1 MLRQRLWV
9 LAVGLLFSGAVL
21 RAEEGSDTIVISGH
35 KAHATRIFAKHKQDG
50 IGTGSRIRP
59 AAFAK
64 IASVGLNVRKEYSL
78 VPGLLSLDEPKG
90 GLTTAAILTTDMR
103 IRRMADRIENLKA
116 SGLFEYVEPDF
127 VVTAN
132 AAPDDLRFRDG
143 TLWGLQN
150 TGQDGGTAGADIDVV
165 KAWDITTGTNS
176 VVVAVIDTG
185 IRYTHRDLA
194 PNVWTNPG
202 ETPGNG
208 IDDDKNGY
216 VDDVHGIN
224 SLNGSGDP
232 YDDNFHGTHVSGTIG
247 AAANN
252 GEPHVGVAWKVSLMG
267 LKFLDANGSGFLS
280 DAIECIQYAVKMKVP
295 ISNNSWGG
303 GGADQALADAIL
315 AAGSAGHLFVAS
327 AGNASSNND
336 IEFTTPASYAF
347 DNMISVAA
355 INRKDQLA
363 DFSNFGNRTVHIGAP
378 GVDIY
383 STWTSSDSSYDVI
396 SGTSM
401 ACPHV
406 AGVAALVL
414 SANPKANL
422 FELRQRILNSA
433 VPTAE
438 LAGKTIT
445 GGRVSAYR
453 AVSGIVDGK
462 LELSLTPPSGSAL
475 LEGNASPVY
484 LRVTDLIAVTNA
496 TIVAT
501 INGPGLTDVPL
512 VFTNNGVLPD
522 VIALDATYSAT
533 FPAAGKGFY
542 ILNVIAAAKGKEGV
556 TNSFSYTVQPRPDND
571 QFKKPKKIAL
581 AGEQLRSEDT
591 RLSSFETGE
600 TSAFAGTDGVGSLWY
615 AWTPAKSGSALIDTF
630 GTGVPVAVG
639 VFTGDNLNTL
649 SQVAVGVPATP
660 KTSTTFSFNAVGGTT
675 YRIGVVGKGEAGRGI
690 FRLRLT
696 PDAVVDTTAPQ
707 VAFTSP
713 DNGFIATTNLVIV
726 SGIAIDPKPG
736 ASEVRQVLVNGQSAG
751 ITNGVWSAKVALKT
765 GINTVTAVAQDFA
778 ENVSSSVSMTINLRA
793 ASVAND
799 GFIAAAEIIESVGTE
814 KGSNVN
820 ASREFGEPQHGGSE
834 GGHSVWWRFTAPAD
848 GVLGLSTTTSTFDTL
863 LGVYLGSTVDNLTLL
878 ASNDDEKAGSSTSA
892 VYVALRSGQTARIA
906 VDGFSGA
913 SGAISLT
920 HSFEK
925 AAVRAVEVIAGAGGS
940 VSPSV
945 SNAPGVLKGLY
956 ADGTA
961 LNLTA
966 IADTRFEFIGWTG
979 TIQSTDN
986 PLKVV
991 VAGSVNLTANFRA
1004 VPFTDDFE
1012 SGDLKHLAWVT
1023 SGSAPW
1029 AVQTNTVSLGRF
1041 AAKAGTIADNQSSSL
1056 VVEANS
1062 FTGEGTFDLKVSSE
1076 SGWDQLE
1083 FSVNGT
1089 VVQRWSG
1096 DVPWTPF
1103 TFPVPSGA
1111 NRFEWRYTKDAVNS
1125 IGDDTAWLDNVQ
1137 LRVRPEVD
1145 PTIPVVV
1152 SFLSY
1157 GDTGAQVEVRGQLGQ
1172 AYQVQ
1177 ASNDF
1182 IQWTTISTKV
1192 NSTGTFTVTDSATF
1206 GRSERFYRVI
1216 LAP

>member
-21 RAEEGSDTIVISGH
+21 RAEESSDTIVIAGH
-35 KAHATRIFAKHKQDG
+35 KAHATRIFAKHKQGG
-50 IGTGSRIRP
+50 IGIGSQVRP
-59 AAFAK
+59 AAFAQ

-90 GLTTAAILTTDMR
+90 GLTTSAILTSDMR
-103 IRRMADRIENLKA
+103 LRRMAERIEHLKA
-116 SGLFEYVEPDF
+116 TGLFEYVEPDF

-132 AAPDDLRFRDG
+132 AVPDDLRFRDG

-165 KAWDITTGTNS
+165 RAWDITTGTNS

-185 IRYTHRDLA
+185 IRYTHRDLVA
-194 PNVWTNPG
+194 NVWTNPG
-202 ETPGNG
+202 EIPGNG

-216 VDDVHGIN
+216 IDDVHGIN

-232 YDDNFHGTHVSGTIG
+232 FDDNFHGTHVSGTIG

-267 LKFLDANGSGFLS
+267 LKFLDSNGSGFLS

-303 GGADQALADAIL
+303 GGADQALADAIV
-315 AAGSAGHLFVAS
+315 AAGNAGHLFVAA

-336 IEFTTPASYAF
+336 IEFDTPASYAF

-401 ACPHV
+401 ASPHV

-414 SANPKANL
+414 AANPKASL

-438 LAGKTIT
+438 LAGKTVT

-453 AVSGIVDGK
+453 AVSGTVDGK

-475 LEGNASPVY
+475 LEGNATPVY
-484 LRVTDLIAVTNA
+484 LRVTDLVAVTNA

-522 VIALDATYSAT
+522 VIALDAIYTAT
-533 FPAAGKGFY
+533 FPAAAKGFY
-542 ILNVIAAAKGKEGV
+542 ILDVIANAKGKEGV

-571 QFKKPKKIAL
+571 QFQKPKKIAL

-600 TSAFAGTDGVGSLWY
+600 SSAFAGADGVGSLWY
-615 AWTPAKSGSALIDTF
+615 AWTPARSGKALIDTF

-639 VFTGDNLNTL
+639 VFTGDNLSTL
-649 SQVAVGVPATP
+649 SQVAAGVPVSP
-660 KTSTTFSFNAVGGTT
+660 KTSSTFSFSTVGGTT
-675 YRIGVVGKGEAGRGI
+675 YRIVVVGKGEAGRGI

-713 DNGFIATTNLVIV
+713 DNGFIATTNQVV
-726 SGIAIDPKPG
+726 VTGIAIDPAPG

-751 ITNGVWSAKVALKT
+751 ITNGVWSAKVALNT
-765 GINTVTAVAQDFA
+765 GVNTVTAVAQDFA
-778 ENVSSSVSMTINLRA
+778 ENVSPSVSITINLRA
-793 ASVAND
+793 ASVVND
-799 GFIAAAEIIESVGTE
+799 GFIAAADIIDLVGTE

-834 GGHSVWWRFTAPAD
+834 GGHSVWWKFTAPSD

-863 LGVYLGSTVDNLTLL
+863 LGVYLGDTVDNLTQL
-878 ASNDDEKAGSSTSA
+878 ASNDDEKAGTSQSA

-913 SGAISLT
+913 TGAISLSHFFQKT
-920 HSFEK
+920 T
-925 AAVRAVEVIAGAGGS
+925 VRNVGVVAGAGGG
-940 VSPSV
+940 VSASI
-945 SNAPGVLKGLY
+945 SNAPVVLAKVY
-956 ADGTA
+956 ADGTT

-966 IADTRFEFIGWTG
+966 IADPRYEFIGWTG
-979 TIQSTDN
+979 TTKSSDN

-991 VAGSVNLTANFRA
+991 VAGDVNLTANFRA
-1004 VPFTDDFE
+1004 LPFSDDFE
-1012 SGDLKHLAWVT
+1012 SGDLKHLSWVT
-1023 SGSAPW
+1023 SGSTPW
-1029 AVQTNTVSLGRF
+1029 GVQTNTVSLGRF
-1041 AAKAGTIADNQSSSL
+1041 AAKAGTITDNQWSSL
-1056 VVEANS
+1056 GVEANS
-1062 FTGEGTFDLKVSSE
+1062 FTGEGSFDVKVSSE
-1076 SGWDQLE
+1076 AGWDQLE
-1083 FSVNGT
+1083 FYVNGT
-1089 VVQRWSG
+1089 LVQRWSG
-1096 DVPWTPF
+1096 DVPWTTF

-1125 IGDDTAWLDNVQ
+1125 IGADTAWLDNVQ
-1137 LRVRPEVD
+1137 LRIRPEVD
-1145 PTIPVVV
+1145 PAIPVVLT
-1152 SFLSY
+1152 FLGYS
-1157 GDTGAQVEVRGQLGQ
+1157 DAGAQIEVRGQLGQ

-1182 IQWTTISTKV
+1182 VQWTTISTKV
-1192 NSTGTFTVTDSATF
+1192 NSTGTFTVSDSATF